1 MQEIRDDVKAIRAD
15 VTEIKTVLAVNTE
28 SLKHHVKRTELAE
41 ERIGR
46 VETWTLGLLT
56 AILLAVIGAV
66 VKTLS
71 G

>member
-1 MQEIRDDVKAIRAD
+1 MQEDIKAIRSD
-15 VTEIKTVLAVNTE
+15 ISEIKTVLAVNTE
-28 SLKHHVKRTELAE
+28 SLKHHVRRTELSE
-41 ERIGR
+41 TRISKI
-46 VETWTLGLLT
+46 ETWTLGLLT